1 MKLAKTFFS
10 VVTLGVV
17 LAASSTVHAFTPAF
31 CEGIKK
37 QAPNPGA
44 CAQEANLFCR
54 NYMDAIDNA
63 EMKKQIDHAAYLS
76 LKQGTDEVVN
86 GWQAEAKK
94 GSLSP
99 QFCSQVKMQIKN
111 ANDSLAAAKAAKK
124 K

>member
-63 EMKKQIDHAAYLS
+63 GRELVRVDADQLS
-76 LKQGTDEVVN
+76 
-86 GWQAEAKK
+86 
-94 GSLSP
+94 
-99 QFCSQVKMQIKN
+99 KMDVRQRLDPG
-111 ANDSLAAAKAAKK
+111 ASA
-124 K
+124 